1 MRYLIGFVFVLAL
14 MASPLSVSAQ
24 AEEEGATSEP
34 NLQEPAPPSE
44 AVTEEPALEVPDI
57 DTLSQRAI
65 EHHETRSAQRTQTPD
80 QQRARCGLIA
90 SSVIV
95 AAGAA
100 VTGGAV
106 AVARNTDDLSETGPA
121 IGLFF
126 FGGALMGAGIIGIGI
141 SGKRLNTAKRKQRE
155 MRGEEH
161 YGSPRRVQ
169 WDLAQSR
176 LVF

>member
-1 MRYLIGFVFVLAL
+1 M
-14 MASPLSVSAQ
+14 
-24 AEEEGATSEP
+24 
-34 NLQEPAPPSE
+34 
-44 AVTEEPALEVPDI
+44 PDI

-65 EHHETRSAQRTQTPD
+65 EHHETWSAQRTQTPD
-80 QQRARCGLIA
+80 QQRARNGLIA

-106 AVARNTDDLSETGPA
+106 AVGRNTDDLSEIGPA

-126 FGGALMGAGIIGIGI
+126 TGGALMVGGIIGIGI
-141 SGKRLNTAKRKQRE
+141 SGRRLSTARRKQRE
-155 MRGEEH
+155 KLGEAH
-161 YGSPRRVQ
+161 HGTPRRFQ